1 MLKFL
6 NEQPRTT
13 FKGLLLATNVGWANL
28 EVHVTFN
35 SVSMRNGSS
44 DIIITVEVFEGTTK
58 KKKKNFSGHFPGAEF
73 RPDQPESACKYFNSV
88 SMKNWI

>member
-58 KKKKNFSGHFPGAEF
+58 KKKKKTSQGIFLGPNLGRTNLKVHVNISIQS
-73 RPDQPESACKYFNSV
+73 R
-88 SMKNWI
+88 